1 MAVQA
6 FSDLHF
12 TNEEKLIFR
21 KGEPPAQDGTA
32 GKSKKHFE
40 STSWCHSGSSF
51 VPSEGCSCVFSAHRL
66 LSQRQMWAGLEVTGQ
81 KTQSRRVIRKDGLGL
96 K

>member
-40 STSWCHSGSSF
+40 ST
-51 VPSEGCSCVFSAHRL
+51 
-66 LSQRQMWAGLEVTGQ
+66 
-81 KTQSRRVIRKDGLGL
+81 
-96 K
+96 

>member
-12 TNEEKLIFR
+12 TNEEKLIFG

-40 STSWCHSGSSF
+40 TLSSYSGEHLPF
-51 VPSEGCSCVFSAHRL
+51 PGNHVR
-66 LSQRQMWAGLEVTGQ
+66 T
-81 KTQSRRVIRKDGLGL
+81 
-96 K
+96 